1 MYNLGVIKITFTAN
15 NEVELL
21 YPSHPNQEYFKN
33 VSDFISKC
41 CLKEAF
47 TRSPT
52 QYKEYLSEF
61 WYTAKTLEGSKV
73 WVSTPTGGVR
83 GDIGIT
89 NFRNALREQYLPHS
103 SMYVLPPS
111 ITIVRP
117 WFATIGY
124 KGEIGT
130 KGTLKKSFL
139 PPRWTVD
146 YAKIIWED
154 LIHKLNKKSRG
165 KIVPYPRF
173 ISLLLEHMMPN
184 YDNEEL
190 TISHTQVPQGKK
202 PGAKSGLKRKQ
213 SSKHISESKTE
224 ASKSKTGQ
232 SEKDTQS
239 NSAKDKS
246 SSHPSPPTLV
256 VGNMHKEAQQA
267 ADGPTSLGATSEE
280 VTHPQLSSG
289 SNLNV
294 LVDKTKSAGDGLKTA
309 HIDSGV
315 NEASRADDILLKV
328 KLEDLSDILKDTRF
342 AFFTLDSPPD
352 KPITVSYKSEKE
364 EEVSND
370 KDIDATSHD
379 VPEDTLLPPPPSPK
393 SAQIQELMAQ
403 VAELKNIQWEL
414 PAEFLNLPSQV
425 SSVQEKLKTLDSL
438 PSLLHKVTDTL
449 NRFATMVENSS
460 GATSMNVPSAV
471 DLLGKNVVTQYYTK
485 KLLFDKYCDK
495 MLKRKKSPKITNY
508 ELLTKKGPI
517 TLKIY
522 REDGSDEVISNLKTR
537 LDQLTQTEQELK
549 IDLNK
554 PFKEQDHLN
563 ELNELDKKKRKRT
576 SDLKDHSKST
586 KKHKSSMYA
595 TVQKL
600 KKDSWKELQFSLV
613 DNSKLNVGFYRQ
625 LAMGS
630 GVHDGYKLLNESL
643 LERLSCNIFITNFPV
658 HLSAKKLWNTCA
670 QYGTVQDVYIPK
682 KFSKHG
688 KEVQECHDTP
698 VLILEWG
705 SLNYGGDHVL
715 VGCVKDF
722 KTLPN
727 IHNVCLSEGFSK
739 EGENDDQVIPNS
751 FQSIVNEYNVVENS
765 PDDVENSP
773 RKMEKQLENSH
784 IYVENSHV
792 HVENSLKQI
801 ENSTVHVEN
810 FHAHVKNSH
819 DLSGVLFGLEKLI
832 LESEKKR
839 TNVEQEASGS
849 DPLFPLGVPNNM
861 SPAGSK
867 HGHVDSLAPSLK
879 PVNGFSI
886 LECFEEFINI
896 GQAMGF
902 GMKGC
907 EKDYRRIIISMGDH
921 NNFK

>member
-15 NEVELL
+15 NKVELL

-83 GDIGIT
+83 GDI
-89 NFRNALREQYLPHS
+89 E
-103 SMYVLPPS
+103 
-111 ITIVRP
+111 
-117 WFATIGY
+117 
-124 KGEIGT
+124 
-130 KGTLKKSFL
+130 
-139 PPRWTVD
+139 
-146 YAKIIWED
+146 
-154 LIHKLNKKSRG
+154 
-165 KIVPYPRF
+165 
-173 ISLLLEHMMPN
+173 
-184 YDNEEL
+184 
-190 TISHTQVPQGKK
+190 VPQVKK

-370 KDIDATSHD
+370 KDTDATSHD

-460 GATSMNVPSAV
+460 GATSMNVPSA
-471 DLLGKNVVTQYYTK
+471 GKATASPTEGK
-485 KLLFDKYCDK
+485 RTPK
-495 MLKRKKSPKITNY
+495 MLT
-508 ELLTKKGPI
+508 
-517 TLKIY
+517 
-522 REDGSDEVISNLKTR
+522 
-537 LDQLTQTEQELK
+537 
-549 IDLNK
+549 
-554 PFKEQDHLN
+554 
-563 ELNELDKKKRKRT
+563 
-576 SDLKDHSKST
+576 
-586 KKHKSSMYA
+586 
-595 TVQKL
+595 
-600 KKDSWKELQFSLV
+600 
-613 DNSKLNVGFYRQ
+613 
-625 LAMGS
+625 
-630 GVHDGYKLLNESL
+630 
-643 LERLSCNIFITNFPV
+643 
-658 HLSAKKLWNTCA
+658 
-670 QYGTVQDVYIPK
+670 
-682 KFSKHG
+682 
-688 KEVQECHDTP
+688 
-698 VLILEWG
+698 
-705 SLNYGGDHVL
+705 
-715 VGCVKDF
+715 
-722 KTLPN
+722 
-727 IHNVCLSEGFSK
+727 
-739 EGENDDQVIPNS
+739 
-751 FQSIVNEYNVVENS
+751 
-765 PDDVENSP
+765 
-773 RKMEKQLENSH
+773 
-784 IYVENSHV
+784 
-792 HVENSLKQI
+792 
-801 ENSTVHVEN
+801 
-810 FHAHVKNSH
+810 
-819 DLSGVLFGLEKLI
+819 
-832 LESEKKR
+832 
-839 TNVEQEASGS
+839 
-849 DPLFPLGVPNNM
+849 
-861 SPAGSK
+861 
-867 HGHVDSLAPSLK
+867 
-879 PVNGFSI
+879 
-886 LECFEEFINI
+886 
-896 GQAMGF
+896 
-902 GMKGC
+902 
-907 EKDYRRIIISMGDH
+907 
-921 NNFK
+921 